1 MLYCFIFTQQKIY
14 IEFICKLSFYH
25 EGLLPKII
33 ILQKD
38 HSKKIL
44 LKTLQVWLHLFKT
57 HLNPGFDH
65 ISDAGSSGV
74 HKVAVKT
81 FCAHAY
87 YQYCRYSLTDCAIW
101 GCRIQRLAR
110 QIQTFVIKR
119 QFTNKFN
126 IYFLLSKNKAHRK
139 YDQILDLNVF

>member
-1 MLYCFIFTQQKIY
+1 M
-14 IEFICKLSFYH
+14 
-25 EGLLPKII
+25 PKII
-33 ILQKD
+33 ILQKV

-44 LKTLQVWLHLFKT
+44 LKTLKVWLHLFKT

-87 YQYCRYSLTDCAIW
+87 YQYCRYSLTDWAIW

-110 QIQTFVIKR
+110 QIQTFELKNNLQINSMTVYHVYGVYLSLLLL
-119 QFTNKFN
+119 
-126 IYFLLSKNKAHRK
+126 YFYKIFYLSGHEWSSH
-139 YDQILDLNVF
+139 